1 MSRTRAR
8 LVAAGAAVVLTVT
21 GLSGVAA
28 ADTAPVA
35 PTGSAVVHESTAFLK
50 DAALSG
56 VVVIPLPAAT
66 PSYDSTTGFSTTFP
80 VTGGDANLQGYYGN
94 VELGGSLLFIN
105 VFTGK
110 SALFKQLAFSADTFQ
125 VTGVLAGGAAPVA
138 LLDPAGMTD
147 ITRSGATQ
155 TVTSTDLKVD
165 AEGAQVL
172 DGKLNTSFFKGGQ
185 SVGDFTLTFTAGS

>member
-8 LVAAGAAVVLTVT
+8 LAAAGAAVVLTVT
-21 GLSGVAA
+21 GPIGAAA
-28 ADTAPVA
+28 ADTAPA
-35 PTGSAVVHESTAFLK
+35 PTGSAVVHESAAFLK
-50 DAALSG
+50 EAALSG

-80 VTGGDANLQGYYGN
+80 VTGGDANFQGYYGN

-110 SALFKQLAFSADTFQ
+110 SALFKHLAFSADTFQ
-125 VTGVLAGGAAPVA
+125 ITGVAADGAAPVA

-155 TVTSTDLKVD
+155 KVTSTDLKVD
-165 AEGAQVL
+165 AEGAQAL

-185 SVGDFTLTFTAGS
+185 SVGDFTLTFTSGS